1 MPCFLFYSSFFLFA
15 CLPVCI
21 WLSGSLHLSVS
32 LSVCMCVL
40 VRVNVSF
47 CPCECV
53 SMSVCICVCPC
64 ECLSLFVCICVFVLV
79 HVCLCPCAC
88 VSFYIHT
95 FIYLTVFNR
104 AYIDLFVFIHSPCIQ
119 IPALSPHN
127 NNNKN
132 KLMNENKQINTRQS
146 QCARNTCFAYEIILC
161 NGSSNIY
168 FWMLSFTEKNKHIIK
183 AKQELIEKFH
193 THTHKKIRTYP
204 RTHTDGRWAIA

>member
-1 MPCFLFYSSFFLFA
+1 
-15 CLPVCI
+15 
-21 WLSGSLHLSVS
+21 
-32 LSVCMCVL
+32 MCVL
-40 VRVNVSF
+40 VRVNVSH

-64 ECLSLFVCICVFVLV
+64 E
-79 HVCLCPCAC
+79 C

-104 AYIDLFVFIHSPCIQ
+104 AYIKLFVFIHSRCIQ
-119 IPALSPHN
+119 IPALSPKNN

-193 THTHKKIRTYP
+193 THTHTQEDTYIP
-204 RTHTDGRWAIA
+204 THTHRRKMGNCIIMFNASE